1 MLQSTKNRPQSAI
14 HVYLDIE
21 MTNHKNNDLRII
33 LRMNEIKFRMIS
45 HIQIYKSTSTWLI
58 IGESVQRANSFR
70 ILKISRNLLPDLI
83 TDDRIYS
90 RDEINSTVE
99 MAEKGFQMNQCFF
112 IYLFN

>member
-1 MLQSTKNRPQSAI
+1 
-14 HVYLDIE
+14 
-21 MTNHKNNDLRII
+21 
-33 LRMNEIKFRMIS
+33 MNEIKFRMIS

-99 MAEKGFQMNQCFF
+99 MAEKGFQMNQCFLF
-112 IYLFN
+112 IRSLASP

>member
-1 MLQSTKNRPQSAI
+1 
-14 HVYLDIE
+14 
-21 MTNHKNNDLRII
+21 
-33 LRMNEIKFRMIS
+33 MNEIKFRMIS

-99 MAEKGFQMNQCFF
+99 MAEKGFQTDQRFLPF
-112 IYLFN
+112 